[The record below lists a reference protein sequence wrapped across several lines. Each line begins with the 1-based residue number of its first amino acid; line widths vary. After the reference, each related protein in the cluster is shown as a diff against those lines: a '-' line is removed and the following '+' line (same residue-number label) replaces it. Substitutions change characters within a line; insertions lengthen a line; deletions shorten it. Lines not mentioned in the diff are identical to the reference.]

1 MTTRANATH
10 EDRPQKS
17 TPRDPAQSEGA
28 RAGGHRQLISFVV
41 AEETFGVDVL
51 SVQEIIRPLEITEL
65 PHAPDFVEGII
76 NLRGRVLPVVDLRV
90 RFGDPERPEG
100 GERRILVV
108 ETADQTVGFITDA
121 VREVQSVD
129 LGRIEPAP
137 ELATGGDAAF
147 VSGVAKQEEGPML
160 ILLDLEEVLS
170 AGEVADLRELSAAQ
184 PANAPE
190 AGAVEGD
197 ESEAP
202 QEEPAP

>member
-1 MTTRANATH
+1 MTTRATATH

-17 TPRDPAQSEGA
+17 TSRDPAQSKGPH
-28 RAGGHRQLISFVV
+28 AGGHRQLISFVV
-41 AEETFGVDVL
+41 AGETFGVDVL
-51 SVQEIIRPLEITEL
+51 SVQEIIRPLKITEL

-76 NLRGRVLPVVDLRV
+76 NLRGRVLPVVDLRI

-108 ETADQTVGFITDA
+108 ETASQTVGFITDA

-137 ELATGGDAAF
+137 ELATGGDAEF
-147 VSGVAKQEEGPML
+147 VSGVAKQKEGPIL

-170 AGEVADLRELSAAQ
+170 AGEVADLRELSEAQ

-190 AGAVEGD
+190 AGAVERD

-202 QEEPAP
+202 QEEPAS

>member
-1 MTTRANATH
+1 MTTRAEVTH

-17 TPRDPAQSEGA
+17 TSRDPAQREGPH
-28 RAGGHRQLISFVV
+28 AGGHRQLISFVV

-137 ELATGGDAAF
+137 ELATGSDAEF
-147 VSGVAKQEEGPML
+147 VSGVAKQKEGPML
-160 ILLDLEEVLS
+160 ILLDLEEVLF
-170 AGEVADLRELSAAQ
+170 AGEVADLRELSEAQ
-184 PANAPE
+184 PATAPE
-190 AGAVEGD
+190 AGAAERD

-202 QEEPAP
+202 QEEPAS